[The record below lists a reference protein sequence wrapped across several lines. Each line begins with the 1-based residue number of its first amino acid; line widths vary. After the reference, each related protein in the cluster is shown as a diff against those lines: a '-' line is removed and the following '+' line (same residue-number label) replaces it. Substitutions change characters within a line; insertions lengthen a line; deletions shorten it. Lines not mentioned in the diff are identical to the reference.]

1 MNCFEAAGLTGR
13 VGPDIDDAALG
24 SVHLVLVRGGQL
36 GFDHDGVLG
45 PRLQR
50 SDQVPRVICLLA
62 VRGARGR
69 INISDCPAVGAARV
83 LSVKLCHIPV
93 RTGTQRRG
101 GERKRKISADKAL
114 PLDSDMTIKG
124 STYIELVWINFGK
137 KKKHLRLFI
146 ENHEAKQ
153 IPEVWGPEGLP
164 LQYDHIWGC
173 LDHRELQQLGL
184 T

>member
-69 INISDCPAVGAARV
+69 IDISDCPAVGAARV

-137 KKKHLRLFI
+137 KKNTYASL
-146 ENHEAKQ
+146 
-153 IPEVWGPEGLP
+153 
-164 LQYDHIWGC
+164 
-173 LDHRELQQLGL
+173 
-184 T
+184 